1 MDEGDLK
8 CCGLCNPGEES
19 AYDGIGGGGGG
30 GGGGKTSITIVII
43 SLITNTKTEKFHV

>member
-30 GGGGKTSITIVII
+30 GKTSITIVII